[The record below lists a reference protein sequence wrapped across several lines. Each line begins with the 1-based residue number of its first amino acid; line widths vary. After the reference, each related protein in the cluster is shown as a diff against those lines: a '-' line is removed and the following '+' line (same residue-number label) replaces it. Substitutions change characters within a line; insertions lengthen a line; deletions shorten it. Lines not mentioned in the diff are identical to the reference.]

1 MSGQPVV
8 AQGEGDGNVLPV
20 AVGEAPDLSPLLD
33 PGRLDHLGRFAL
45 RTSPPRSPLERL
57 CRLAAGVL
65 GADAASVTIVEDV
78 QTTVARH
85 QLELPT
91 DAVTVTL
98 DQSFCARAMVTGQ
111 ALAVPDARIH
121 PWVSH
126 TDAARTGRVV
136 GYLGIPLVLS
146 DGEAIGALCVFSDE
160 PREWTNRDERLLS
173 DLAAS
178 TATEL
183 ELRVFATELATSL
196 VDTQKAHA
204 RMEYAATHD
213 ALTGLANRVLLTR
226 ELETAL
232 ATAEDLAL
240 LYCDLDGF
248 KAVNDRFGHATGD
261 ALLVEVADRLRDR
274 AGGGA
279 LVARLGGD
287 EFAVLAR
294 NSSPTLA
301 VRLAEG
307 LHAALSDPF
316 WLDDRQVEI
325 DASFGVVTTALLS
338 GATSGDGLL
347 AAADAA
353 MFEAKAGHRSRHK
366 ADHTSGHRADDAS
379 GHRADG
385 ASGHR
390 ARVRLFDTEL
400 SARHERR
407 ALARQGVRAAVAAGT
422 AAGLDLA
429 FQPDVDLATASVRGL
444 SVHLR
449 LTDPRHRHL
458 SSVEIVE
465 AASELGCQAEL
476 DTLVAERL
484 ALLRARWAEEV
495 ALCRAVLWSSVTAGQ
510 LVDSS
515 FVQRLVHLA
524 AQPGP
529 SLGVAVTAEVLGDA
543 NAVSGLQTLRVA
555 GVGVAIERF
564 GVERASFTA
573 LHRVPLDL
581 LRVDPEL
588 IARVDADPY
597 LASAVHALCQ
607 LAAALGVEV
616 VADGVETDEGYA
628 ALAAEGCSRASGLLL
643 ARPLSDGP
651 ALRQILRHGM
661 EQR

>member
-1 MSGQPVV
+1 M
-8 AQGEGDGNVLPV
+8 
-20 AVGEAPDLSPLLD
+20 GEAPDLSPLLD

-111 ALAVPDARIH
+111 ALAVPEARIH

-183 ELRVFATELATSL
+183 ELRVVATELATSL

-248 KAVNDRFGHATGD
+248 KAVNDRSGHATGD
-261 ALLVEVADRLRDR
+261 ALLVEVADRPRDR
-274 AGGGA
+274 AE
-279 LVARLGGD
+279 D
-287 EFAVLAR
+287 
-294 NSSPTLA
+294 
-301 VRLAEG
+301 
-307 LHAALSDPF
+307 
-316 WLDDRQVEI
+316 
-325 DASFGVVTTALLS
+325 
-338 GATSGDGLL
+338 
-347 AAADAA
+347 
-353 MFEAKAGHRSRHK
+353 
-366 ADHTSGHRADDAS
+366 
-379 GHRADG
+379 

-390 ARVRLFDTEL
+390 ARVRLCDTEL

-407 ALARQGVRAAVAAGT
+407 ALARQGVRAAVAAGASGGCRST
-422 AAGLDLA
+422 CGA
-429 FQPDVDLATASVRGL
+429 PTRATA
-444 SVHLR
+444 
-449 LTDPRHRHL
+449 TCPR
-458 SSVEIVE
+458 
-465 AASELGCQAEL
+465 
-476 DTLVAERL
+476 
-484 ALLRARWAEEV
+484 
-495 ALCRAVLWSSVTAGQ
+495 
-510 LVDSS
+510 
-515 FVQRLVHLA
+515 
-524 AQPGP
+524 
-529 SLGVAVTAEVLGDA
+529 
-543 NAVSGLQTLRVA
+543 
-555 GVGVAIERF
+555 
-564 GVERASFTA
+564 
-573 LHRVPLDL
+573 
-581 LRVDPEL
+581 
-588 IARVDADPY
+588 
-597 LASAVHALCQ
+597 
-607 LAAALGVEV
+607 
-616 VADGVETDEGYA
+616 
-628 ALAAEGCSRASGLLL
+628 
-643 ARPLSDGP
+643 
-651 ALRQILRHGM
+651 
-661 EQR
+661 